1 MKNNTAT
8 TTTAIKTMRDS
19 SGFQISGL
27 NGYTLSIGVG
37 SGHYCEN
44 QSSRYGDDSNK
55 PTSTMEVAVL
65 RDGGDC
71 EFVCLPQDV
80 AGWVQVCNL
89 GPLIKAVSD
98 HDWYLVCSL
107 CDTSTPSDEL
117 RPYKFPKE

>member
-8 TTTAIKTMRDS
+8 ATTTAIKTMRDS
-19 SGFQISGL
+19 RGFQISGL

-44 QSSRYGDDSNK
+44 QGSRYGDDSNK
-55 PTSTMEVAVL
+55 PTSTMEVAVM

-71 EFVCLPQDV
+71 EFVCLPMDV
-80 AGWVQVCNL
+80 AGYVPAGNL
-89 GPLIKAVSD
+89 GPLIQAVSD

-107 CDTSTPSDEL
+107 CGEYLPSDTS
-117 RPYKFPKE
+117 KFPKE